1 MKWCLVDSDVED
13 PDLWENVGVHEQRSI
28 GVRRDGGGGRLA
40 GAQLKGSLRVST
52 GVDDERISQ
61 PAQAVQHNEGWRQS
75 RLQGLRH
82 RYTDRLRLEVTT
94 FTFDSNQSFNQSVYS
109 LHSKA
114 YEWRAFSLYRRLQD
128 QNWKTQQKA
137 TRKLKQKKLLTKRNR
152 TKRSMTKAD
161 RCESRNRC
169 ELSVPWQIEQTK
181 IWELMHRKSIR
192 KPRLAYIQ
200 KTFRFH
206 VPDSSIWW

>member
-1 MKWCLVDSDVED
+1 MVFGWFRRRRSRPMRKCGRSWAAIHRCS
-13 PDLWENVGVHEQRSI
+13 PGRWRRASCGCATQRVVTRFYWS
-28 GVRRDGGGGRLA
+28 RRWTNITTSASRATQWRLA
-40 GAQLKGSLRVST
+40 TISTPRATASL
-52 GVDDERISQ
+52 
-61 PAQAVQHNEGWRQS
+61 
-75 RLQGLRH
+75 H
-82 RYTDRLRLEVTT
+82 RSAPTWGNDIHLWFESVI
-94 FTFDSNQSFNQSVYS
+94 QSVYS